1 MIDSR
6 DNISQE
12 EQEDVKKKF
21 FSKSMDGMLIKL
33 PKKEKQKLTAFHII
47 IKRFE
52 IERVYS
58 EKEINEVLKNI
69 YADFAMLRRYLIEYK
84 FLDRK
89 DDGSEYWVKN

>member
-1 MIDSR
+1 MKDDQFKITK
-6 DNISQE
+6 E

-21 FSKSMDGMLIKL
+21 FPDGIDGQLIKF
-33 PKKEKQKLTAFHII
+33 PKKEKLKLATLSVI

-52 IERVYS
+52 LEKTYS
-58 EKEINEVLKNI
+58 EKEINAILKDL
-69 YADFAMLRRYLIEYK
+69 YADFVTLRCYLIEYG